1 MQVTFRSLSREIC
14 VHFLVTSVDQF
25 RDTVTSSFC
34 VHFKP
39 ECRRRHSVANNLK
52 GRSYGRQTG
61 SVGCKSQLN
70 IRKFVGFKLGFGF
83 LATCLYEEHAS
94 HFVKS
99 RIASSAT

>member
-1 MQVTFRSLSREIC
+1 MQVTLRSLSIEIC

-25 RDTVTSSFC
+25 RVTVTSSFC

-39 ECRRRHSVANNLK
+39 ECRIRHSVANNLK
-52 GRSYGRQTG
+52 GRSY
-61 SVGCKSQLN
+61 
-70 IRKFVGFKLGFGF
+70 
-83 LATCLYEEHAS
+83 CLYEEHAS